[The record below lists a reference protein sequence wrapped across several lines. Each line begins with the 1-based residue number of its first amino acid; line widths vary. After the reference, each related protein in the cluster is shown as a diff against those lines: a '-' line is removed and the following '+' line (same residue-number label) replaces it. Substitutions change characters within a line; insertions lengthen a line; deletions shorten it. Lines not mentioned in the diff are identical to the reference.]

1 MVVQLIDKARQ
12 LDQFYT
18 RSNIAK
24 QCVDELFAQL
34 AHPADQWLWIEPS
47 AGAGAFVDF
56 LPNTRIAL
64 DIAPRRS
71 DISQADFLIW
81 HPGSSERPI
90 AVIGNPPFG
99 KNASLASRFFNHA
112 ANFADLIGFIV
123 PKTFQKASLVNRLD
137 RHMHLVREVALPLD
151 SFVFAGLPYEV
162 PTVFQIWERKAAWRT
177 VEARR
182 TTHDHFSF
190 VRPQDAHFAFQRVG
204 ARAGLVSREGLRKSP
219 QSHYFL
225 RSHVGEGTLF
235 DRLDAIDWNPVK
247 WRTAGNPSIAKSEL
261 IGCYEA
267 AIG

>member
-1 MVVQLIDKARQ
+1 
-12 LDQFYT
+12 
-18 RSNIAK
+18 
-24 QCVDELFAQL
+24 
-34 AHPADQWLWIEPS
+34 
-47 AGAGAFVDF
+47 
-56 LPNTRIAL
+56 
-64 DIAPRRS
+64 
-71 DISQADFLIW
+71 
-81 HPGSSERPI
+81 
-90 AVIGNPPFG
+90 
-99 KNASLASRFFNHA
+99 
-112 ANFADLIGFIV
+112 
-123 PKTFQKASLVNRLD
+123 
-137 RHMHLVREVALPLD
+137 
-151 SFVFAGLPYEV
+151 
-162 PTVFQIWERKAAWRT
+162 